1 MELSAENATL
11 SQQLS
16 EYTRLEQLASAIRPE
31 MATLFPLVMLGGL
44 GESYDSIVQNVT
56 RANVYNIHFKEDM
69 DSVMYMMVAHS
80 ISSTEALR
88 AASSSAWGCSLPS
101 CSNWSK

>member
-31 MATLFPLVMLGGL
+31 MATLFPLVSHFSLSRVTDVSRDSTGTC
-44 GESYDSIVQNVT
+44 SYVAAIIKEENSKPLTPTEFGKLHDWLKTRIKADSLLIVRQHN
-56 RANVYNIHFKEDM
+56 
-69 DSVMYMMVAHS
+69 
-80 ISSTEALR
+80 
-88 AASSSAWGCSLPS
+88 
-101 CSNWSK
+101 